1 MSNFICAECG
11 ETFTDGA
18 YIVISNE
25 GSDVNCSACHQQAIE
40 WTQIADAAIRK
51 ALGPEETS

>member
-1 MSNFICAECG
+1 MSGFTCAECG

-25 GSDVNCSACHQQAIE
+25 GSDTICTDCHQQAVE
-40 WTQIADAAIRK
+40 WTAIANAAIRK
-51 ALGPEETS
+51 ALDREETG